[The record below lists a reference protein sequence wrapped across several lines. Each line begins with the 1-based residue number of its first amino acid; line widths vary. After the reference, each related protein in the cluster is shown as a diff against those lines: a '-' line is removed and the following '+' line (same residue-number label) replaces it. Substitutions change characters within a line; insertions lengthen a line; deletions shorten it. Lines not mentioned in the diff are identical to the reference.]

1 MKARMVRLE
10 YELNLKNQQI
20 EFIMDEKRK
29 TIPSVDMSKLMEDN
43 HHGLYFERQ
52 RVHKNYSRI
61 SLSDYQT
68 INQFLQLLLFL
79 VHALVFVLLHV

>member
-20 EFIMDEKRK
+20 EFIMDEKSK

-43 HHGLYFERQ
+43 KDL
-52 RVHKNYSRI
+52 K
-61 SLSDYQT
+61 
-68 INQFLQLLLFL
+68 
-79 VHALVFVLLHV
+79 